1 MERRETER
9 WRVLALEV
17 KCASCCDDQ
26 TPFLRPNSF
35 PVTLRMKNN
44 STELPGF
51 LQILI
56 TIDKIFSD
64 QDRIQNIKSLAE
76 TNEHLSPSLRHR
88 VHDNT
93 YISLTF
99 SSRPLLPPLT
109 TCKTPRIGN
118 LSKTQFILWQYFSLH
133 AHNLYILLSLRR
145 GVQDSTVGKCR
156 AELAW
161 CIINQYWKE
170 RLRRV
175 MFCRN
180 FSSAAASWV
189 AEREAPLSLP
199 VIHHQ
204 TTRNLTILNNRPVK
218 GTIPNKPTMIKTVF
232 LIS

>member
-1 MERRETER
+1 MTIHISASHFPLGPSFLL
-9 WRVLALEV
+9 WQLA
-17 KCASCCDDQ
+17 
-26 TPFLRPNSF
+26 RP
-35 PVTLRMKNN
+35 
-44 STELPGF
+44 
-51 LQILI
+51 
-56 TIDKIFSD
+56 
-64 QDRIQNIKSLAE
+64 
-76 TNEHLSPSLRHR
+76 
-88 VHDNT
+88 
-93 YISLTF
+93 
-99 SSRPLLPPLT
+99 
-109 TCKTPRIGN
+109 PRIGN

-204 TTRNLTILNNRPVK
+204 TTRNLNIPNNRPDK

>member
-1 MERRETER
+1 MRLFRRDRKVETGEFQLWR
-9 WRVLALEV
+9 WNVQVVVMIRHH
-17 KCASCCDDQ
+17 S
-26 TPFLRPNSF
+26 
-35 PVTLRMKNN
+35 
-44 STELPGF
+44 
-51 LQILI
+51 
-56 TIDKIFSD
+56 SD
-64 QDRIQNIKSLAE
+64 L
-76 TNEHLSPSLRHR
+76 TPSLSHYEWRI
-88 VHDNT
+88 T
-93 YISLTF
+93 
-99 SSRPLLPPLT
+99 PLSCQDSYRYWSPLT
-109 TCKTPRIGN
+109 RYLVTRTGSRISSTGN

-145 GVQDSTVGKCR
+145 GVQDSTVGECR
-156 AELAW
+156 ADLAW

>member
-1 MERRETER
+1 MIRHH
-9 WRVLALEV
+9 
-17 KCASCCDDQ
+17 S
-26 TPFLRPNSF
+26 
-35 PVTLRMKNN
+35 
-44 STELPGF
+44 
-51 LQILI
+51 
-56 TIDKIFSD
+56 SD
-64 QDRIQNIKSLAE
+64 L
-76 TNEHLSPSLRHR
+76 TPSLSHYEWRITPLSCQ
-88 VHDNT
+88 D
-93 YISLTF
+93 Y
-99 SSRPLLPPLT
+99 SRYWSPLT
-109 TCKTPRIGN
+109 RYLVTRTGSRISRAWLRRTNICLHHWDIESMTIHISASHFPLGPSFLLWQLARPRIGN

-204 TTRNLTILNNRPVK
+204 TTRNLNIPNNRPDK